1 MNIIDSLHNQNR
13 FSENERAIA
22 SYVLEHPEESSRLS
36 SRELARRTLT
46 SPTAVL
52 RFCKKLGFEN
62 YNEFKVNIVSE
73 LKSVNLASTLISQN
87 EPAINTLNKLAT
99 LEAQVIE
106 ETKRK
111 ASPETLDAI
120 AQGIVERPYIDIFA
134 RDCNAQIAR
143 YAAHN
148 FTMAGRITTVFE
160 NMDKMIY
167 STWELPRD
175 HTVFLIS
182 KSGEDHVIVA
192 AAEQLRQR
200 RIPIVALTANVSS
213 RLAALADYTL
223 EGFYYPQF
231 EKFGDIVFASA
242 AKYLFDVLFVMV
254 FSKDYE
260 HVRNLNAA
268 YDALYYGRLD
278 RARY

>member
-1 MNIIDSLHNQNR
+1 MNILDSLKNRQR
-13 FSENERAIA
+13 FSENEQAIA
-22 SYVLEHPEESSRLS
+22 TYVIEHPEQAAKLS
-36 SRELARRTLT
+36 SRELARRTFT

-62 YNEFKVNIVSE
+62 YNDFKVNIVSE
-73 LKSVNLASTLISQN
+73 LKSVNLATTLISEH
-87 EPAINTLNKLAT
+87 EPAVNTLNKLAT

-120 AQGIVERPYIDIFA
+120 ANAIVSNPYIDIFA
-134 RDCNAQIAR
+134 RDCNAQVAR

-148 FTMAGRITTVFE
+148 FTMAGRITTVLE

-192 AAEQLRQR
+192 AAEQMRMR
-200 RIPIVALTANVSS
+200 KIPLIAITADTSS
-213 RLAALADYTL
+213 RLANISDYTL

-231 EKFGDIVFASA
+231 EKFGDIVFSSA
-242 AKYLFDVLFVMV
+242 AKYLLDVLFVMA
-254 FSKDYE
+254 FSKDVE
-260 HVRNLNAA
+260 HVRKLNAA
-268 YDALYYGRLD
+268 YDALYYSRLN
-278 RARY
+278 RARD